1 MAFQKTGRVYEV
13 DGKLVTIY
21 KEVLQKFV
29 EWGTHGMCSDLFY
42 DKKMVQILL
51 VIVVGSAEIANGNIS
66 DKAQR
71 FVKGQLRWHLC
82 VNSSD
87 TITRKKKLS

>member
-1 MAFQKTGRVYEV
+1 MYEA

-29 EWGTHGMCSDLFY
+29 EWNTHGMCSDPYY

-51 VIVVGSAEIANGNIS
+51 VIVVGSAAIANGNIS
-66 DKAQR
+66 DKALR
-71 FVKGQLRWHLC
+71 FVKGRL
-82 VNSSD
+82 
-87 TITRKKKLS
+87 T